1 MINGAI
7 AMGLNIV
14 LNIVLVRYM
23 KHAGLALATSI
34 SAIICIILLF
44 RSLKKKIGYFGQDKI
59 LKVFFKSIISS
70 IIMGAVVLVTY
81 GMVNTIVSSSS
92 LIGQVISL
100 GIAVLVGIVVYGV
113 CIIVFKVEEVTDFIK
128 MIKTKLKRSNLKEV
142 C

>member
-1 MINGAI
+1 
-7 AMGLNIV
+7 
-14 LNIVLVRYM
+14 
-23 KHAGLALATSI
+23 
-34 SAIICIILLF
+34 
-44 RSLKKKIGYFGQDKI
+44 
-59 LKVFFKSIISS
+59 
-70 IIMGAVVLVTY
+70 
-81 GMVNTIVSSSS
+81 MVNTIVSSSS